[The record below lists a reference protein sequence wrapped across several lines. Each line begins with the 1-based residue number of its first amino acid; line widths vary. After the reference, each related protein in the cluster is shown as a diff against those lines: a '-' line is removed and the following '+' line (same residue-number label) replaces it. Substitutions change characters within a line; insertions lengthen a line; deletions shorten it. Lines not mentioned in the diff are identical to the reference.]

1 MTAHKRWDPAQ
12 GITRTSRGPG
22 RSHGRGRGRPEAWV
36 SCPPHLPDRCRS
48 TGAVRRRG
56 DKPGGLALAVPG
68 VCALVANAAR
78 VLQNGPGVT
87 PAVGSPSWRH
97 VGSHCVWYTLGL
109 GASASLARGLC
120 MTRSLADPLGSRT
133 SCGPGPRPV
142 YPGDGWSKPGC
153 PPPPSLSDRCRSTGA
168 SRRDGGDEP
177 GGLALA
183 VPGVYAL
190 VVNAAWVHQNGPGA
204 TPAVW

>member
-1 MTAHKRWDPAQ
+1 M
-12 GITRTSRGPG
+12 
-22 RSHGRGRGRPEAWV
+22 
-36 SCPPHLPDRCRS
+36 
-48 TGAVRRRG
+48 
-56 DKPGGLALAVPG
+56 AVPG

-78 VLQNGPGVT
+78 VHQNGPGVT

-142 YPGDGWSKPGC
+142 YPRPGYPGDGWSKPGC
-153 PPPPSLSDRCRSTGA
+153 LGPPRLSDRCRSTGA
-168 SRRDGGDEP
+168 SRRAGGDKP
-177 GGLALA
+177 GGFAWSA
-183 VPGVYAL
+183 RPWVYAL
-190 VVNAAWVHQNGPGA
+190 VVNAAWVPRTSDWNSAGDLTASTENLGTRKGIHMGTDFGA
-204 TPAVW
+204 RGRAG